1 MSEGLKHK
9 YYFFKL
15 TKTRGILFKI
25 LVFKGEGR
33 KDDPLLIAIQL
44 VELIAYVDFIIVVSI
59 IF

>member
-44 VELIAYVDFIIVVSI
+44 VELT
-59 IF
+59 